1 MKTPLIERGFPFLRK
16 NSQKSKSF
24 SCNFGKIGY
33 SIPQTNGETPDR
45 RYFTMGFE
53 SYRQGAF
60 TRRLADLPDQ
70 PNMQAA
76 ELKTYFDSSPEELRQ
91 ALNRLCDALGE
102 FSAAAKLGY
111 TASAGV
117 PAQTVQDAIENV
129 QKQVRDASV
138 GKLPS
143 GCVDGDKLAQDVR
156 NRLTAIEHAAES
168 ETNAR
173 TAADADLQ
181 SDMNT
186 VKTTLTVKT
195 ECHFGTYTGDGTEKR
210 TISLGYHPKAVLVFR
225 EGCYTGYSSAIY
237 GGLASEDVPLMYGD
251 SVGLGVTADG
261 FQLLNSRNCA
271 LNLSGYKYSFA
282 VFA

>member
-1 MKTPLIERGFPFLRK
+1 
-16 NSQKSKSF
+16 
-24 SCNFGKIGY
+24 
-33 SIPQTNGETPDR
+33 
-45 RYFTMGFE
+45 MGFE

-60 TRRLADLPDQ
+60 TKRLADLPDQ
-70 PNMQAA
+70 PDMSARD
-76 ELKTYFDSSPEELRQ
+76 LKAYFDSSAEELRLSFNELCN
-91 ALNRLCDALGE
+91 ALSD
-102 FSAAAKLGY
+102 FSAAAKMGY
-111 TASAGV
+111 RASAGV
-117 PAQTVQDAIENV
+117 PAKTVQDAIENV
-129 QKQVRDASV
+129 QQQLRNASV
-138 GKLPS
+138 GQLLS

-173 TAADADLQ
+173 TEADSAMQ
-181 SDMNT
+181 TDMNT

-195 ECHFGTYTGDGTEKR
+195 ACNFGTYTGDGTEKR

-225 EGCYTGYSSAIY
+225 DGCYTGYSSAIY

>member
-1 MKTPLIERGFPFLRK
+1 
-16 NSQKSKSF
+16 
-24 SCNFGKIGY
+24 
-33 SIPQTNGETPDR
+33 
-45 RYFTMGFE
+45 MGFE
-53 SYRQGAF
+53 SYRQGTF
-60 TRRLADLPDQ
+60 TKRLADLPDQ

-156 NRLTAIEHAAES
+156 DRFTSIATSVNQEAAAREKADTALQQNQVAMASTLALKAEV
-168 ETNAR
+168 
-173 TAADADLQ
+173 TAAAY
-181 SDMNT
+181 
-186 VKTTLTVKT
+186 V
-195 ECHFGTYTGDGTEKR
+195 GDGQTKR
-210 TISLGYHPKAVLVFR
+210 AFDLGFQPKAVILMR
-225 EGCYTGYSSAIY
+225 EGHYTHYSNTIY
-237 GGLASEDVPLMYGD
+237 GGIATQDKPIAYSDRNALAITEN
-251 SVGLGVTADG
+251 G
-261 FQLLNSRNCA
+261 FEVLQMAGCMLNQDTCSYTYVA
-271 LNLSGYKYSFA
+271 FK
-282 VFA
+282 

>member
-1 MKTPLIERGFPFLRK
+1 
-16 NSQKSKSF
+16 
-24 SCNFGKIGY
+24 
-33 SIPQTNGETPDR
+33 
-45 RYFTMGFE
+45 MGFE

-156 NRLTAIEHAAES
+156 DRFTSIATSVNQEAAAREKADTALQQNQVAMASTLALKAEV
-168 ETNAR
+168 
-173 TAADADLQ
+173 TAAAY
-181 SDMNT
+181 
-186 VKTTLTVKT
+186 V
-195 ECHFGTYTGDGTEKR
+195 GDGQTKR
-210 TISLGYHPKAVLVFR
+210 AFDLGFQPKAVILMR
-225 EGCYTGYSSAIY
+225 EGHYTHYSNTIY
-237 GGLASEDVPLMYGD
+237 GGIATQDKPIAYIDRNALAITEN
-251 SVGLGVTADG
+251 G
-261 FQLLNSRNCA
+261 FEVLQMAGCMLNQDTCSYTYIA
-271 LNLSGYKYSFA
+271 FK
-282 VFA
+282 

>member
-1 MKTPLIERGFPFLRK
+1 
-16 NSQKSKSF
+16 
-24 SCNFGKIGY
+24 
-33 SIPQTNGETPDR
+33 
-45 RYFTMGFE
+45 MGFE

-60 TRRLADLPDQ
+60 TKRLADLPDQ

-173 TAADADLQ
+173 TAADTDLQ
-181 SDMNT
+181 NDMNT

-195 ECHFGTYTGDGTEKR
+195 ACNFGTYTGDGTEKR

-225 EGCYTGYSSAIY
+225 EGCYTSYGNAMY
-237 GGLASEDVPLMYGD
+237 GGLATDGSPVMYGERIA
-251 SVGLGVTADG
+251 LGITDEG
-261 FQLLNSRNCA
+261 
-271 LNLSGYKYSFA
+271 FA
-282 VFA
+282 VLHNSSCAMNQNTCVYTYLAIK

>member
-1 MKTPLIERGFPFLRK
+1 
-16 NSQKSKSF
+16 
-24 SCNFGKIGY
+24 
-33 SIPQTNGETPDR
+33 
-45 RYFTMGFE
+45 MGFE

-60 TRRLADLPDQ
+60 TRRLSDLPDQ

-156 NRLTAIEHAAES
+156 DRFTSIATSVNQEAAAREKADTALQQNQVAMASTLALKAEV
-168 ETNAR
+168 
-173 TAADADLQ
+173 TAAAY
-181 SDMNT
+181 
-186 VKTTLTVKT
+186 V
-195 ECHFGTYTGDGTEKR
+195 GDGQTKR
-210 TISLGYHPKAVLVFR
+210 AFNLGFQPKAVILMR
-225 EGCYTGYSSAIY
+225 EGHYTHYSNTIY
-237 GGLASEDVPLMYGD
+237 GGIATQDKPIAYIDRNALAITEN
-251 SVGLGVTADG
+251 G
-261 FQLLNSRNCA
+261 FEVLQMAGCMLNQDTCSYTYVA
-271 LNLSGYKYSFA
+271 FK
-282 VFA
+282 

>member
-1 MKTPLIERGFPFLRK
+1 
-16 NSQKSKSF
+16 
-24 SCNFGKIGY
+24 
-33 SIPQTNGETPDR
+33 
-45 RYFTMGFE
+45 MGFE

-60 TRRLADLPDQ
+60 TKRLADLPDQ

-156 NRLTAIEHAAES
+156 NRFTAIENSVQTEAATRSNMDATLQQSLEQAGQVLTCKA
-168 ETNAR
+168 EI
-173 TAADADLQ
+173 TA
-181 SDMNT
+181 S
-186 VKTTLTVKT
+186 
-195 ECHFGTYTGDGTEKR
+195 HYIGDGQVNREIK
-210 TISLGYHPKAVLVFR
+210 LGYRPKAVLLFR
-225 EGCYTGYSSAIY
+225 EGYYTSYGNAMY
-237 GGLASEDVPLMYGD
+237 GGLATDGSPVMYGERIA
-251 SVGLGVTADG
+251 LGITDEG
-261 FQLLNSRNCA
+261 FEVLHNSSCA
-271 LNLSGYKYSFA
+271 MNQNTCVYTYLA
-282 VFA
+282 VK

>member
-1 MKTPLIERGFPFLRK
+1 
-16 NSQKSKSF
+16 
-24 SCNFGKIGY
+24 
-33 SIPQTNGETPDR
+33 
-45 RYFTMGFE
+45 MGFE

-60 TRRLADLPDQ
+60 TKRLADLPDQ

-102 FSAAAKLGY
+102 FSAAAELGY

-129 QKQVRDASV
+129 QKQVRDASL

-173 TAADADLQ
+173 TEADSAMQ
-181 SDMNT
+181 TDMNT

-195 ECHFGTYTGDGTEKR
+195 ACNFGTYTGDGTEKR
-210 TISLGYHPKAVLVFR
+210 TITLGYHPKAVLVFR
-225 EGCYTGYSSAIY
+225 DGCYTGYSSAIY

-261 FQLLNSRNCA
+261 FQVLNSRNCA

-282 VFA
+282 VFV

>member
-1 MKTPLIERGFPFLRK
+1 
-16 NSQKSKSF
+16 
-24 SCNFGKIGY
+24 
-33 SIPQTNGETPDR
+33 
-45 RYFTMGFE
+45 MGFE
-53 SYRQGAF
+53 SYRQGTF
-60 TRRLADLPDQ
+60 TKRLADLPDQ

-156 NRLTAIEHAAES
+156 DRFTSIATSVNQEAAAREKTDTALQQNQVAMASTLALKAEV
-168 ETNAR
+168 
-173 TAADADLQ
+173 TAAAY
-181 SDMNT
+181 
-186 VKTTLTVKT
+186 V
-195 ECHFGTYTGDGTEKR
+195 GDGQTKR
-210 TISLGYHPKAVLVFR
+210 AFDLGFQPKAVILMR
-225 EGCYTGYSSAIY
+225 EGHYTHYSNTIY
-237 GGLASEDVPLMYGD
+237 GGITAQDKPIAYIDRNALAITEN
-251 SVGLGVTADG
+251 G
-261 FQLLNSRNCA
+261 FEVLQMAGCMLNQDTCSYTYVA
-271 LNLSGYKYSFA
+271 FK
-282 VFA
+282 

>member
-1 MKTPLIERGFPFLRK
+1 
-16 NSQKSKSF
+16 
-24 SCNFGKIGY
+24 
-33 SIPQTNGETPDR
+33 
-45 RYFTMGFE
+45 MGFE
-53 SYRQGAF
+53 ANRQQVF
-60 TRRLADLPDQ
+60 SKRIVDLPDQ
-70 PNMQAA
+70 PDMSARD
-76 ELKTYFDSSPEELRQ
+76 LKAYFDSSAEELRESF
-91 ALNRLCDALGE
+91 NVLCDALGD
-102 FSAAAKLGY
+102 FSAAAKMGY
-111 TASAGV
+111 HESAGV

-173 TAADADLQ
+173 TAADTDLQ
-181 SDMNT
+181 NDMNT
-186 VKTTLTVKT
+186 VKTTLAVKT
-195 ECHFGTYTGDGTEKR
+195 ACNFGTYTGDGTEKR
-210 TISLGYHPKAVLVFR
+210 TITLGYHPKAVLVFR

-282 VFA
+282 AFA